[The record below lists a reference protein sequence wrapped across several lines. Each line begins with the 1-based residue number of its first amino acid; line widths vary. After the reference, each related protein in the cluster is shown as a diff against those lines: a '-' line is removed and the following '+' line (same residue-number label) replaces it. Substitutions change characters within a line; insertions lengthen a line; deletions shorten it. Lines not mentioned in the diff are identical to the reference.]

1 MLLREA
7 YVLEAAAQQPPADPQ
22 SSQGSAQE
30 YTESRSDLLNMF
42 GLDCVPGHVGTVP
55 LIQHHPQADTSGD
68 LTGGQHPA
76 KLPAQAAQTSRVSLC
91 TPTVSHRGFVGLM
104 ACAASPGVLL
114 QVLQYHGDELST
126 SQYSTAYAR
135 LPELCRENPS
145 FLPHPDTH
153 WLLQLLKWKLPRMQQ
168 HVRPCHLA
176 IMSAGSIQLQQ
187 PEVLRVMLPRL
198 LQHPQLQPAQL
209 GLSVVVCFSME
220 QQPLAQA
227 LLRLLL
233 QDEQLFA
240 CDSRGQ
246 LSSLAAIT
254 ASPALQL
261 KEPQQQQLLEALVEV
276 SDRSSAQQVTAALW
290 LAAGAVPAKREPW
303 ELLLDAFMQVLPQ
316 ASLAAV
322 AAVLASATA
331 ARWEL
336 PAGQLEQ
343 LLAAAEQQLSTADAV
358 AIRLTYEAAVYH
370 RLSTNALLQ
379 QNHRQLYS
387 LLMAFHQQSPTS
399 DARDVYGIL
408 SAAAVAG
415 AWMPVAT
422 LQVDHQIH
430 KTVARIHSL
439 ADCRPAVFCG
449 HTAQQ
454 HRRQDSRTGCMQ
466 SS

>member
-1 MLLREA
+1 
-7 YVLEAAAQQPPADPQ
+7 
-22 SSQGSAQE
+22 
-30 YTESRSDLLNMF
+30 
-42 GLDCVPGHVGTVP
+42 
-55 LIQHHPQADTSGD
+55 
-68 LTGGQHPA
+68 
-76 KLPAQAAQTSRVSLC
+76 
-91 TPTVSHRGFVGLM
+91 M

-422 LQVDHQIH
+422 LQALIIRFTELLPESTHWQIAGLLFS
-430 KTVARIHSL
+430 VATLRNSTGGKIPYRVHAEQL
-439 ADCRPAVFCG
+439 AQLVAAFLQKLPAEDVPESVSKVLWAIATMGMG
-449 HTAQQ
+449 HELTNEQLQHCDKLWAQY
-454 HRRQDSRTGCMQ
+454 
-466 SS
+466 